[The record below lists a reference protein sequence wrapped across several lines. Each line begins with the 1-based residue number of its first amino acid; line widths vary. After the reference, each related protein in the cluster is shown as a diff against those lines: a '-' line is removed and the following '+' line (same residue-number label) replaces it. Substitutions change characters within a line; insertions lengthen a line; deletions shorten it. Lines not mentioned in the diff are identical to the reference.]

1 MSPRPSV
8 SSKRRP
14 DGRTLSLTYAE
25 VPRLNTRRIDIC
37 LTAARI
43 FIERGYDATSVNDV
57 ASALG
62 MTKAGLYHYI
72 SSKESL
78 LYEIVN
84 YSMDALDAE
93 VVAPVRGIRDP
104 EERLRQI
111 LLRHASLAT
120 CHDGHVTQLTDELQ
134 ALPPALRKKIERRKR
149 EYFDLVRNTLLELKG
164 AGRLRDVDPTVATFS
179 TLGMIIWL
187 PQWFKPRARLS
198 GEEVAAEVTRLALG
212 GLLKPKKRAKRRA
225 FGCSHRAERSHSG
238 SGLKTQGLS
247 RLKP

>member
-1 MSPRPSV
+1 MSPRSPSA
-8 SSKRRP
+8 SARRRQP
-14 DGRTLSLTYAE
+14 DARTLSLTYPQ
-25 VPRLNTRRIDIC
+25 VPRLNARRIDIC

-57 ASALG
+57 AAALG

-93 VVAPVRGIRDP
+93 VVAPVKGIRDP

-120 CHDGHVTQLTDELQ
+120 CHNGHVTQLTDELQ
-134 ALPPALRKKIERRKR
+134 ALPPVLRKKIERRKR
-149 EYFDLVRNTLLELKG
+149 EYFDLVRDTLIELKN

-198 GEEVAAEVTRLALG
+198 SEEVAAEVTKLALG
-212 GLLKPKKRAKRRA
+212 GLLKPKERAKRR
-225 FGCSHRAERSHSG
+225 S
-238 SGLKTQGLS
+238 L
-247 RLKP
+247 RLLNQARG

>member
-1 MSPRPSV
+1 MSPRPSA
-8 SSKRRP
+8 SAKRRHDP
-14 DGRTLSLTYAE
+14 RTLALTYPE
-25 VPRLNTRRIDIC
+25 VPRLNARRIDIC

-84 YSMDALDAE
+84 YSMDALEAE
-93 VVAPVRGIRDP
+93 VIAPVRGLRDP
-104 EERLRQI
+104 EERLGQI
-111 LLRHASLAT
+111 LLRHALLAT

-149 EYFDLVRNTLLELKG
+149 EYFDLVRNTLLELKS

-198 GEEVAAEVTRLALG
+198 SEEVAGEVTRLALG
-212 GLLKPKKRAKRRA
+212 GLLKPKTRGKRR
-225 FGCSHRAERSHSG
+225 
-238 SGLKTQGLS
+238 GL
-247 RLKP
+247 RLLAQA

>member
-1 MSPRPSV
+1 MSPRTSV
-8 SSKRRP
+8 STKRRHDP
-14 DGRTLSLTYAE
+14 RTLSLTYPE
-25 VPRLNTRRIDIC
+25 VPRLNARRIDIC

-84 YSMDALDAE
+84 YSMDALEAE
-93 VVAPVRGIRDP
+93 VVAPVRGLRDP

-149 EYFDLVRNTLLELKG
+149 EYFDLVRSTLLELKA

-198 GEEVAAEVTRLALG
+198 SEEVAAEVTRLALG
-212 GLLKPKKRAKRRA
+212 GLLKPKNRAKRR
-225 FGCSHRAERSHSG
+225 
-238 SGLKTQGLS
+238 GLRLLAQG
-247 RLKP
+247 

>member
-1 MSPRPSV
+1 MSPR
-8 SSKRRP
+8 SSASTRRRH
-14 DGRTLSLTYAE
+14 DARTLSLTYPE
-25 VPRLNTRRIDIC
+25 VPRLNARRIDIC

-149 EYFDLVRNTLLELKG
+149 EYFDLVRNTLLELKS
-164 AGRLRDVDPTVATFS
+164 ARAPARCRSDRRHVQHARDDHLAAAVVQA
-179 TLGMIIWL
+179 
-187 PQWFKPRARLS
+187 AR
-198 GEEVAAEVTRLALG
+198 AAEQRRGRRRGDQAG
-212 GLLKPKKRAKRRA
+212 ARRA
-225 FGCSHRAERSHSG
+225 AETEEAREAPRPEAARAGLSARTQAQG
-238 SGLKTQGLS
+238 SGLKA
-247 RLKP
+247 